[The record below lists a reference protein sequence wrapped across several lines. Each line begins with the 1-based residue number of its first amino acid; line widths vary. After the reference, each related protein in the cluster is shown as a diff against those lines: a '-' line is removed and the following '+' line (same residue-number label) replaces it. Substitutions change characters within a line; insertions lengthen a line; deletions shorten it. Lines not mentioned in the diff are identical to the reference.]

1 MHDERWRY
9 WGPLSAVLVLAFG
22 LRMCGIKQGLP
33 YVYDVDEY
41 GHFVPEAVAMF
52 HHGLNPHY
60 FINPPA
66 LTYFLHVVFGV
77 WFGVLRSGSHP
88 SIAHEYALH
97 PDRFFLV
104 ARVTVA
110 LLGTA
115 SVWLLYLLGAR
126 LFDRAAGLLASA
138 VMAVAF
144 LPVFYGHLALND
156 APTLLPLTLS
166 LLGAAGVLRRG
177 RMLDY
182 LLAGIGLGLA
192 AATKYTAGVVVLP
205 LLAAAAAQYL
215 DGGSTAEE
223 GPRVEGKPRADGRG
237 AGEALGIEQ
246 DPAERRAGSTTWR
259 DTARVRGDPHA
270 RRDVAL
276 GLGIAVVAALA
287 AYLIAN
293 PYSLLDF
300 HAFRRELEVQSS
312 YTEQS
317 RASWIG
323 GPAQGSFVYYLWSFT
338 WGLGWIPA
346 LAALG
351 GAVTIWRRDRR
362 AAWVLVPVAVLYLL
376 FLSLQG
382 RYFGRWLLPIFPI
395 ACLLAASFA
404 LEAAGWATRRVGRV
418 RAAQLPA
425 ARMRAGRPRWTAAA
439 FTTLAVIALTAQGL
453 VYSVHS
459 GLVLSRADTRN
470 LARAWVV
477 RNIPAGARI
486 VVEPV
491 VPNAWLNDTGGLGAD
506 RARWKKYPTLRVV
519 LNPATGAPEPAHRT
533 VELEAYESTLSPA
546 LIGYYERHGYCWVV
560 SGYTQSGRAF
570 ADPSVVPRAIAYY
583 RELARQGEVV
593 YRVSPYSSGREDVA
607 FNFDWTFDYYPL
619 AFHRPGPEMTVYRL
633 RGGGCASI
641 AGSGQARKST
651 GNV

>member
-1 MHDERWRY
+1 MGNGRWRY
-9 WGPLSAVLVLAFG
+9 WGPLSVVLVVAFA
-22 LRMCGIKQGLP
+22 LRLWGIKQGLP

-77 WFGVLRSGSHP
+77 WFGVLRSGEHR
-88 SIAHEYALH
+88 SIAREFALH

-115 SVWLLYLLGAR
+115 AVWLLYLVGAR
-126 LFDRAAGLLASA
+126 LFNRSVGLLASA
-138 VMAVAF
+138 VMAMAF

-156 APTLLPLTLS
+156 VPTLLPLTLS
-166 LLGAAGVLRRG
+166 LLGTAGVLRRG
-177 RMLDY
+177 RMFDY

-192 AATKYTAGVVVLP
+192 AATKYTAGVMILP
-205 LLAAAAAQYL
+205 LLAAGVAQYR
-215 DGGSTAEE
+215 DESA
-223 GPRVEGKPRADGRG
+223 RA
-237 AGEALGIEQ
+237 Q
-246 DPAERRAGSTTWR
+246 
-259 DTARVRGDPHA
+259 
-270 RRDVAL
+270 RDVAL
-276 GLGIAVVAALA
+276 GMAIALVAALG

-293 PYSLLDF
+293 PYSVIDF
-300 HAFRRELEVQSS
+300 HAFRAELEVQSS

-317 RASWIG
+317 QASWIG
-323 GPAQGSFVYYLWSFT
+323 GPQQGSFVYYLWSFT
-338 WGLGWIPA
+338 WGLGWVPA

-351 GAVTIWRRDRR
+351 GAVSIWRSQPRVG
-362 AAWVLVPVAVLYLL
+362 WVLVPVAVLYLL

-395 ACLLAASFA
+395 VCLLAASFA
-404 LEAAGWATRRVGRV
+404 LEVAGWAGR
-418 RAAQLPA
+418 RAARLRGAP
-425 ARMRAGRPRWTAAA
+425 AA
-439 FTTLAVIALTAQGL
+439 FTALAVIALVTQGL
-453 VYSVHS
+453 VYSIHS

-470 LARAWVV
+470 LTRAWIVGH
-477 RNIPAGARI
+477 IPAGARI

-491 VPNAWLNDTGGLGAD
+491 VPNAWLNETGGLTPTHG
-506 RARWKKYPTLRVV
+506 RWVKYPTLRVA
-519 LNPATGAPEPAHRT
+519 LNPATGAPEPTHRT
-533 VELEAYESTLSPA
+533 VQLEDYESTLSPA
-546 LIGYYERHGYCWVV
+546 LIGYYEREGYCWVV
-560 SGYTQSGRAF
+560 SGYTQAGRAF
-570 ADPSVVPRAIAYY
+570 ADPQVVPHAIAYY

-593 YRVSPYSSGREDVA
+593 YHASPYSSGAGHVA

-633 RGGGCASI
+633 HGGRCASI
-641 AGSGQARKST
+641 T
-651 GNV
+651 GRAVESA

>member
-1 MHDERWRY
+1 MHDKRWRY
-9 WGPLSAVLVLAFG
+9 WGPLSVVLVVAFG
-22 LRMCGIKQGLP
+22 LRMGGIRQGLP

-66 LTYFLHVVFGV
+66 LTYFLHAVFGV
-77 WFGVLRSGSHP
+77 WFGVLFGVLRSGTHA
-88 SIAHEYALH
+88 SIAREFALH

-115 SVWLLYLLGAR
+115 SVWLLYLVGAR
-126 LFDRAAGLLASA
+126 LFDRRVGLLAST

-192 AATKYTAGVVVLP
+192 AATKYTAGVMILP
-205 LLAAAAAQYL
+205 LLAAAASRYF
-215 DGGSTAEE
+215 
-223 GPRVEGKPRADGRG
+223 DGRQG
-237 AGEALGIEQ
+237 TEGSSEDEQ
-246 DPAERRAGSTTWR
+246 VAHDPAERRAGPT
-259 DTARVRGDPHA
+259 A

-276 GLGIAVVAALA
+276 GLGIAIVAALA

-362 AAWVLVPVAVLYLL
+362 PGWVLVPVAVLYLL

-404 LEAAGWATRRVGRV
+404 LEAAGWAARRAGGMRTGGMRAGRM
-418 RAAQLPA
+418 AAG
-425 ARMRAGRPRWTAAA
+425 RMGAGRPRWTTAA
-439 FTTLAVIALTAQGL
+439 FTALAVIALTAQGL

-470 LARAWVV
+470 LTRAWVV

-491 VPNAWLNDTGGLGAD
+491 VPNAWLNGTGGLGAD
-506 RARWKKYPTLRVV
+506 HARWRKYPTLRVLV
-519 LNPATGAPEPAHRT
+519 NPATGALEPAHRT

-546 LIGYYERHGYCWVV
+546 LIGYYERRGYCWVV

-570 ADPSVVPRAIAYY
+570 ADPSVVPHAIAYY
-583 RELARQGEVV
+583 KELARQGEVV
-593 YRVSPYSSGREDVA
+593 YRGSPYNSGTNPVK

-633 RGGGCASI
+633 HGGRCASVT
-641 AGSGQARKST
+641 GQAGASA
-651 GNV
+651 

>member
-1 MHDERWRY
+1 MGNGRWRY
-9 WGPLSAVLVLAFG
+9 WGPLSVVLVVAFA
-22 LRMCGIKQGLP
+22 LRLWGIKQGLP

-41 GHFVPEAVAMF
+41 GHFVPQAVAMF

-77 WFGVLRSGSHP
+77 WFGVLFGVLRSGSHP
-88 SIAHEYALH
+88 SIAREFALH

-115 SVWLLYLLGAR
+115 SVWLLYLVGAR
-126 LFDRAAGLLASA
+126 LFNRALGLLAST

-182 LLAGIGLGLA
+182 LLAGVGLGLA
-192 AATKYTAGVVVLP
+192 AATKYTAGVMILP
-205 LLAAAAAQYL
+205 LLAAGVAQYR
-215 DGGSTAEE
+215 DG
-223 GPRVEGKPRADGRG
+223 
-237 AGEALGIEQ
+237 
-246 DPAERRAGSTTWR
+246 
-259 DTARVRGDPHA
+259 AREH
-270 RRDVAL
+270 RRDVAIGTGVAL
-276 GLGIAVVAALA
+276 VAALA

-300 HAFRRELEVQSS
+300 HAFRAELEVQSS

-323 GPAQGSFVYYLWSFT
+323 GPQQGSFVYYLWSFT

-362 AAWVLVPVAVLYLL
+362 VGWMLVPVAVLYLL

-404 LEAAGWATRRVGRV
+404 LEVAGWAGRRT
-418 RAAQLPA
+418 
-425 ARMRAGRPRWTAAA
+425 PRLR
-439 FTTLAVIALTAQGL
+439 TTFVALAVIALVVQGV
-453 VYSVHS
+453 VYSIHS
-459 GLVLSRADTRN
+459 GLVLSRPDTRN
-470 LARAWVV
+470 LTRAWAVAH
-477 RNIPAGARI
+477 IPAGAKI
-486 VVEPV
+486 VLEPV
-491 VPNAWLNDTGGLGAD
+491 VPNAWLDKTGGDEVAHP
-506 RARWKKYPTLRVV
+506 RWVKFPALRVV
-519 LNPATGAPEPAHRT
+519 LNPATGKPETANRT
-533 VELEAYESTLSPA
+533 VELEDYERTLGPA
-546 LIGYYERHGYCWVV
+546 LIGYYEREGYCWVV
-560 SGYTQSGRAF
+560 SGYTQAGRAF
-570 ADPSVVPRAIAYY
+570 ADPQVVPHAITYY

-593 YRVSPYSSGREDVA
+593 YHVSPYSLGKSPVK

-633 RGGGCASI
+633 HGGRCASV
-641 AGSGQARKST
+641 T
-651 GNV
+651 PY